1 MPVVKNNLFEDG
13 DVPTGAELNQPYDD
27 VATASG
33 NIYSENTVDK
43 WITIEH
49 IADPNGL
56 NSIYSFV
63 YDGGTPEDI
72 TSTSYVPISNVLPIY
87 SEVSLNYQPEQFEVL
102 RVECSG
108 LVGNNDVELT
118 YDSTAFPPN
127 GDRNYYAFRLSLFY
141 NDGGPTSQLSLGE
154 WGYSFTTMA
163 GGTSRYFTG
172 SNGVPENTGVPL
184 AFQTFQFSALYIY
197 PDAGGRTLEKIEL
210 QAKVNYSG
218 NTLRISRNNIIAV
231 RARR

>member
-1 MPVVKNNLFEDG
+1 MPIVKNNLFEDG

-33 NIYSENTVDK
+33 NIDSENTADN
-43 WITIEH
+43 WITH
-49 IADPNGL
+49 LTDPNVL
-56 NSIYSFV
+56 NEIYDFV
-63 YDGGTPEDI
+63 YDGTTADDI
-72 TSTSYVPISNVLPIY
+72 TSTSYVTIQNVAPNN
-87 SEVSLNYQPEQFEVL
+87 SEVALNYQPEQFEVL

-108 LVGNNDVELT
+108 LVANSEAEQT
-118 YDSTAFPPN
+118 YDSTAVPPN

-141 NDGGPTSQLSLGE
+141 NDGGPTSQLALGE

-163 GGTSRYFTG
+163 GGTSRYFTS
-172 SNGVPENTGVPL
+172 SNGTPENTGVPL
-184 AFQTFQFSALYIY
+184 AYQTFQFSALHIY
-197 PDAGGRTLEKIEL
+197 QGPSSVRTFEKIEL

-218 NTLRISRNNIIAV
+218 NTLRITRNNIIAV